1 MLLELRMALRAKIAE
16 RKRAQEAAKAAAANP
31 AAAAAAPGAAAAGTA
46 AADTP
51 AADTPA
57 AAPTART
64 GASAPAP
71 APAAAKSGLARD
83 VKQGFLNRTGGAL
96 YPKGSSESA
105 PTGWRKVKRRNANP

>member
-1 MLLELRMALRAKIAE
+1 MALRAKIAE

-71 APAAAKSGLARD
+71 APAKSGLARD